1 MLTMW
6 HGEKVRLRL
15 GVVNSAASHWRFSPE
30 VFTRFPDF
38 VAVQRHIGEPK
49 RPRVSL
55 TSLAN

>member
-1 MLTMW
+1 MW